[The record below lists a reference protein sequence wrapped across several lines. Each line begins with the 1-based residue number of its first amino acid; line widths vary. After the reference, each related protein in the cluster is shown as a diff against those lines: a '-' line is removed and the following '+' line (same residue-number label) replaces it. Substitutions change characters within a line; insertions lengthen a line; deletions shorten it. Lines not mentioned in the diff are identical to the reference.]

1 MNQAINPKGVK
12 MRKYETIFISNSDLQ
27 EKKQKELFE
36 KAQNVITQQ
45 GGVIIDFD
53 EWGNKKL
60 AYEIKKKSH
69 GFYVCMTYG
78 GDGKIVDELERIFR
92 LDDNIMKFMTI
103 LKKEIVDLDQ
113 EQADAEA
120 ETETE
125 TEIKKETEAAAE
137 TETE

>member
-1 MNQAINPKGVK
+1 

-36 KAQNVITQQ
+36 KAQNVITQLD
-45 GGVIIDFD
+45 GVILDFD

-69 GFYVCMTYG
+69 GYYVCMTYG

-103 LKKEIVDLDQ
+103 LKAETVDLDK
-113 EQADAEA
+113 EQSEPENITEAEEEPETKAEAEA
-120 ETETE
+120 ET
-125 TEIKKETEAAAE
+125 K
-137 TETE
+137 

>member
-1 MNQAINPKGVK
+1 

-45 GGVIIDFD
+45 GGVVINFD

-69 GFYVCMTYG
+69 GFYVCMAYG
-78 GDGKIVDELERIFR
+78 GDGKVVDELERIFR

-103 LKKEIVDLDQ
+103 LKKEIVDLD
-113 EQADAEA
+113 EELAKSANKTKTETKEEAEPKTKEEAKTEIETQA
-120 ETETE
+120 ETE
-125 TEIKKETEAAAE
+125 
-137 TETE
+137 